1 MGEIPLYVSLTF
13 IAVVIAT
20 FGFLVYAA
28 RVASPGEKD
37 FSPTV
42 IGTYIIVLLF
52 VTALLSYNGYY
63 LNFNERPPRLIIS
76 ILVVVASIVVIFS
89 TKAGRSYV
97 QKMPLTTLTYIHIIR
112 VPVEIV
118 LWWLYKE
125 GQVGVLLTFEG
136 INYDIV
142 SGITAPF
149 AGLFLVGMRSKSK
162 FGALAWN
169 VIALGLLVSIVYH
182 AVLSTPYPFQKFGF
196 EQPNVAVFH
205 FPYIWLPTFVV
216 PAVLF
221 CHIASI
227 YKLITSKDE
236 EEVYD

>member
-1 MGEIPLYVSLTF
+1 MS
-13 IAVVIAT
+13 
-20 FGFLVYAA
+20 
-28 RVASPGEKD
+28 K
-37 FSPTV
+37 
-42 IGTYIIVLLF
+42 
-52 VTALLSYNGYY
+52 
-63 LNFNERPPRLIIS
+63 
-76 ILVVVASIVVIFS
+76 
-89 TKAGRSYV
+89 
-97 QKMPLTTLTYIHIIR
+97 KMPLTTLTYIHIIR

-236 EEVYD
+236 EEVYE